1 MTTAMEQVLNAR
13 CNRADLGK
21 HKWPASQNTCA
32 SWVTSLN
39 SLFVPYLIRQP

>member
-13 CNRADLGK
+13 CNRADLSK

-32 SWVTSLN
+32 SWVKY
-39 SLFVPYLIRQP
+39 YLLGQNE